1 MEATGRSKKPR
12 PGPKPEAAEELPESR
27 RAFRNLFNCF
37 YALGMQAPDGSLPTR
52 SSSWRLVYRCFG
64 VVMYVWQLLLVP
76 SFFVISYRYMGG
88 MEITQVLTSL
98 QVAIDAVILPAK
110 IVALAWNL
118 PLLRRAEHHLARLDG
133 RCRRPEEFQLILAAV
148 RFCNQL
154 VWFYQLSYGFYSF
167 STFVSAFLL
176 GQPPYALYLPGLDWQ
191 RSQMQFCAQAWIEFL
206 IMNWTCLHQA
216 SDDVYAVIYLYVV
229 RVHVQLL
236 AMRVRRLGE
245 NVDGNADGYPD
256 AQRQQEHCKELQL
269 CIMDHQRLLKLLDC
283 IGPVIS
289 RTIFVQFLITAAIM
303 GTTMI
308 NIFIFANTNTKI
320 ASIIYLSAVTL
331 QTAPCC
337 YQATSLR
344 VDNEELALAIFQ
356 CRWLGQSARFRKMLL
371 YYLHRAQQPI
381 ALTAMKLFPI
391 NLATY
396 FSVSE
401 KFVSETLNQSIF
413 KVRKI
418 SVCIFYDTLK

>member
-1 MEATGRSKKPR
+1 MKSNGQIFRKVEVK
-12 PGPKPEAAEELPESR
+12 EEVEEEEVPESR

-37 YALGMQAPDGSLPTR
+37 YALGMQAPDGSPPTR
-52 SSSWRLVYRCFG
+52 STTWRRIYRCFS
-64 VVMYVWQLLLVP
+64 VIMYVWQLLVVP
-76 SFFVISYRYMGG
+76 TCFVISYRYMGG
-88 MEITQVLTSL
+88 MEITQVLTSA

-110 IVALAWNL
+110 IVALALNL
-118 PLLRRAEHHLARLDG
+118 PLLRRAEHHLAALDA
-133 RCRRPEEFQLILAAV
+133 RCREQAEFQLILDAV
-148 RFCNQL
+148 RFCNRL
-154 VWFYQLSYGFYSF
+154 VWFYQISYAIYSS

-191 RSQMQFCAQAWIEFL
+191 RSKLQFYIQAWIEFL

-229 RVHVQLL
+229 RVQVQLL
-236 AMRVRRLGE
+236 ARRVQKLGRSDE
-245 NVDGNADGYPD
+245 ARGEEEAYPD
-256 AQRQQEHCKELQL
+256 ARRQKEHCAELQR
-269 CIMDHQRLLKLLDC
+269 CIVDHQTMLQLLGC
-283 IGPVIS
+283 ISPVIS

-320 ASIIYLSAVTL
+320 ASIIYLMAVTL

-337 YQATSLR
+337 YQATSLML
-344 VDNEELALAIFQ
+344 DNEKLSLAIFQ
-356 CRWLGQSARFRKMLL
+356 CQWLGQSPRFRKMLL

-381 ALTAMKLFPI
+381 TLTAMKLFPI

-396 FSVSE
+396 FSIA
-401 KFVSETLNQSIF
+401 KFSFSLYTLIKGMNLGERF
-413 KVRKI
+413 
-418 SVCIFYDTLK
+418 TGTN